1 MKKKYKRAGITSER
15 QDYRKGG
22 QVSKDDNVREKLY
35 YGGGSYGGPSFSS
48 QYIAGIGGVPDL
60 SGIDFSKISI
70 PAIPATTTTTQAQ
83 AQAQANTGE
92 TMSLTEEQKQNNREG
107 LETASSAQL
116 PEAAK
121 LPNAQQVSPDISQQ
135 GTVMDTPTTVGT
147 TQIAQAP
154 QEQAAT
160 VGTIQT
166 VPAPTVAPVATV
178 QPTQVVQAPT
188 VTAAQTTLSEDELA
202 KTAGVDRIPTI
213 DAAQVNIQEGALAQR
228 VVGQLS
234 PQAIS
239 TAAQASGTTLSRVT
253 RAKKQLRAAGLPE
266 QTITELGDNPEAL
279 EDRLTDFTE
288 AQRGVIEGLPEE
300 ALISNQLDTLL
311 KGIENGTMPTWAQ
324 PAVAAVEQMLAQ
336 RGLEASSV
344 GRDNLINAIIQL
356 SLIHIS
362 EPTRLV

>member
-1 MKKKYKRAGITSER
+1 MKKKYKRAGTTSER

-22 QVSKDDNVREKLY
+22 QVSKEGHEREKLLP
-35 YGGGSYGGPSFSS
+35 GGMP
-48 QYIAGIGGVPDL
+48 AGMGA
-60 SGIDFSKISI
+60 DFSRQYAQAGTPNLSNLDFTNLRI
-70 PAIPATTTTTQAQ
+70 PEVNIPVQSTPA

-107 LETASSAQL
+107 LATAASAQL

-121 LPNAQQVSPDISQQ
+121 LPDAQQVSTNISQQ

-213 DAAQVNIQEGALAQR
+213 DAAQVQIQEGALAQR

-234 PQAIS
+234 PQSIS
-239 TAAQASGTTLSRVT
+239 TAAQASGTTLARVT
-253 RAKKQLRAAGLPE
+253 RAKK
-266 QTITELGDNPEAL
+266 TIKNCWI
-279 EDRLTDFTE
+279 R
-288 AQRGVIEGLPEE
+288 
-300 ALISNQLDTLL
+300 
-311 KGIENGTMPTWAQ
+311 
-324 PAVAAVEQMLAQ
+324 
-336 RGLEASSV
+336 
-344 GRDNLINAIIQL
+344 
-356 SLIHIS
+356 
-362 EPTRLV
+362 